1 MKHIASDGRRIS
13 TVGKGWQSLTGSL
26 GRPATQHTKGPP
38 SFSIFRLQE
47 RSPFKCRLLKA
58 KAIRKTGESMGGQS
72 GVWAM
77 RRAGRGWRD
86 EFRDTKESSAA
97 RLPVR
102 IYAPA
107 GDVHALALR

>member
-1 MKHIASDGRRIS
+1 
-13 TVGKGWQSLTGSL
+13 
-26 GRPATQHTKGPP
+26 
-38 SFSIFRLQE
+38 
-47 RSPFKCRLLKA
+47 
-58 KAIRKTGESMGGQS
+58 MGGQS
-72 GVWAM
+72 GVSAM
-77 RRAGRGWRD
+77 RRVGHGWPD

>member
-1 MKHIASDGRRIS
+1 MAIPYRKPWKAGDPAHQGPAFVFYISASG
-13 TVGKGWQSLTGSL
+13 
-26 GRPATQHTKGPP
+26 
-38 SFSIFRLQE
+38 

-102 IYAPA
+102 IYAPT